1 MQESV
6 NEFLKPRV
14 VKVSP
19 VNELHA
25 KVTIELFHAGC
36 GNCRGGD

>member
-14 VKVSP
+14 VKVAP
-19 VNELHA
+19 VNDLHA
-25 KVTIELFHAGC
+25 KVTIEPVG
-36 GNCRGGD
+36 